1 MCPKEIDMNAQD
13 VMSSPAITVTSRA
26 SVRDITSLLREHRI
40 SAVPVVDNGEL
51 VGMVTACDLLDR
63 KSTRLNS
70 SH

>member
-1 MCPKEIDMNAQD
+1 MNAQD